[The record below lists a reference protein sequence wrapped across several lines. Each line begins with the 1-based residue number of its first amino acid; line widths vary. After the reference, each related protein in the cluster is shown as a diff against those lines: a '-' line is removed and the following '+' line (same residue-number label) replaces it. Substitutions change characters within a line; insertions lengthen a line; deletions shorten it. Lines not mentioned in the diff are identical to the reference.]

1 MFKEINHAR
10 TEAIIGYIRTLPDS
24 EQKVIVSTL
33 SDTDP
38 KKKLS
43 TKEKKKQEH
52 LRGIAEGLREI
63 KEAKRTG
70 KKLPDLQ
77 DLIDELKNEG

>member
-1 MFKEINHAR
+1 MFKEVNHAR
-10 TEAIIGYIRTLPDS
+10 TEALIEYIRILPER
-24 EQKVIVSTL
+24 EQKLIASSIPT
-33 SDTDP
+33 SKS

-43 TKEKKKQEH
+43 TREKKKLQE
-52 LRGIAEGLREI
+52 LKGIAEGLREI